1 MFRFRPHHAL
11 ILAASLTITCLRV
24 DAQQSMRF
32 GLMVGPSVNW
42 LNADAN
48 DWTSETRTR
57 WSYGLMADF
66 FMTDRYALSSGMT
79 IASRQAHLDISDTV
93 GEYTLGSVDIPLV
106 LKMQTQQFDRMT
118 YFAKFGG
125 GIGFRTREKVELV
138 PDRMEEQH
146 LENYFTP
153 IQTQFI
159 IGLGAEY
166 EIDGSSAIVLG
177 ADFTMGLNDAL
188 KDDDPRI
195 SKRDNFR
202 FYGVQFTLGFFF

>member
-1 MFRFRPHHAL
+1 
-11 ILAASLTITCLRV
+11 
-24 DAQQSMRF
+24 MRF

-125 GIGFRTREKVELV
+125 GIGFRTRERVEL
-138 PDRMEEQH
+138 
-146 LENYFTP
+146 FP
-153 IQTQFI
+153 IEWKSSIWRTTLHRYKRNSSSVLALNMRRWFI
-159 IGLGAEY
+159 SYRTWCRLHHGIERCAE
-166 EIDGSSAIVLG
+166 
-177 ADFTMGLNDAL
+177 
-188 KDDDPRI
+188 R
-195 SKRDNFR
+195 
-202 FYGVQFTLGFFF
+202 

>member
-93 GEYTLGSVDIPLV
+93 GEYT
-106 LKMQTQQFDRMT
+106 
-118 YFAKFGG
+118 
-125 GIGFRTREKVELV
+125 
-138 PDRMEEQH
+138 
-146 LENYFTP
+146 
-153 IQTQFI
+153 
-159 IGLGAEY
+159 
-166 EIDGSSAIVLG
+166 
-177 ADFTMGLNDAL
+177 
-188 KDDDPRI
+188 
-195 SKRDNFR
+195 
-202 FYGVQFTLGFFF
+202 